1 MFGNSRV
8 VSDSVFARCVNSEAT
23 L

>member
-1 MFGNSRV
+1 MFGNSHV